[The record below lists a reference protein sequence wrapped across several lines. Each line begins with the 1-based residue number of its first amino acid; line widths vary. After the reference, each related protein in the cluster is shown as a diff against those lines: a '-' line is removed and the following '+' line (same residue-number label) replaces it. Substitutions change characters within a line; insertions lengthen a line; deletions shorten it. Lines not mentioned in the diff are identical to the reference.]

1 MQLKKQYLAI
11 VFLLGSIGAKAQV
24 VIGRVLADT
33 TNKPL
38 TATVVTHSGHQTSCN
53 NNGEFIVQVSGIGDT
68 IRVFAI
74 GYKIFLFPVKSMKD
88 DHIVIRLKQVSVMLQ
103 DVVIRAER
111 NHKKDSIALRKD
123 YSQVFNYQPP
133 KLKDAFTGNP
143 PNVPFAFVSIDLLTV
158 FSALT
163 KNSDPKYKFKK
174 ELLRDEQGDYIATR
188 FNRGLVTRVTG
199 LKGDSLNTFMD
210 KYYPTADWVSK
221 TSDYDMIQYIKTK
234 FVEFKEAPPNP
245 HNK

>member
-88 DHIVIRLKQVSVMLQ
+88 DHIVIRLKQVS
-103 DVVIRAER
+103 
-111 NHKKDSIALRKD
+111 
-123 YSQVFNYQPP
+123 
-133 KLKDAFTGNP
+133 
-143 PNVPFAFVSIDLLTV
+143 
-158 FSALT
+158 
-163 KNSDPKYKFKK
+163 
-174 ELLRDEQGDYIATR
+174 
-188 FNRGLVTRVTG
+188 
-199 LKGDSLNTFMD
+199 
-210 KYYPTADWVSK
+210 
-221 TSDYDMIQYIKTK
+221 
-234 FVEFKEAPPNP
+234 
-245 HNK
+245 